1 MLPYTGHLS
10 YFSFTL
16 KQNVFSLLKVPSFVS
31 LKSHMFFK
39 TFKCPASRLRSLMLV
54 SSSQSAPIL
63 IMGERKRGEVASF
76 PLPEAIASVGGGTES
91 GQLRFQLYNHLEIV
105 Y

>member
-1 MLPYTGHLS
+1 
-10 YFSFTL
+10 
-16 KQNVFSLLKVPSFVS
+16 
-31 LKSHMFFK
+31 
-39 TFKCPASRLRSLMLV
+39 MLV